1 MNNLNPA
8 DLIKLLKPN
17 YTAHQRVLTQ
27 DILEGYWMPALE
39 DYPFEAIALAYK
51 KAIKATRF
59 LLTPNDLIDHLPD
72 MSGHPTP
79 EVAWQLCPKLDT
91 DGGYVTDEIMMA
103 RSTCD
108 AAIEA
113 GDRMAR
119 MAFLESY
126 KQILVSAKLSGLRPK
141 IWYSAPDSGDFE
153 GKKRLKIQKTL
164 EAVNLGLVGQERAN
178 ETITAICGEIGQD
191 AAHYL
196 PHLKPNLQLVDRS
209 NQKKIMQ
216 DIMKVL
222 K

>member
-1 MNNLNPA
+1 MNNLNPI
-8 DLIKLLKPN
+8 DLIELLQPN
-17 YTAHQRVLTQ
+17 YDAHQRELTPS
-27 DILEGYWMPALE
+27 ILEGYWMPALE
-39 DYPFEAIALAYK
+39 DYPIEAIALAFK
-51 KAIKATRF
+51 KAIKSTRF
-59 LLTPNDLIDHLPD
+59 LLTPNDLIDNLPD

-79 EVAWQLCPKLDT
+79 EVAWQMCPKLET

-103 RSTCD
+103 RSTCEQ
-108 AAIEA
+108 AIEG
-113 GDRMAR
+113 GDKMAR

-153 GKKRLKIQKTL
+153 GKKRLRIQKTL
-164 EAVNLGLVGQERAN
+164 EAVTLGMIGQDRAN
-178 ETITAICGEIGQD
+178 ETITAVCGEIGQD
-191 AAHYL
+191 PAHYL
-196 PHLKPNLQLVDRS
+196 PHLKPNLQLVNKS